1 MTCRREPT
9 SLVLETN
16 CGIPAHLRSLSCVPA
31 SRRAHAPCE
40 MLGPVLLSPMRDL
53 LSINQT
59 LRNLKRYAEIIT
71 VLAKHGFGDVVHET
85 KLDRLVERGVSLVSA
100 GRIRP
105 EFEHLPR
112 PVRLRQAMEVLGPTF
127 VKLGQVLGTR
137 PDLIPREWADE
148 FKKLHDDVPQLDF
161 E

>member
-1 MTCRREPT
+1 
-9 SLVLETN
+9 
-16 CGIPAHLRSLSCVPA
+16 
-31 SRRAHAPCE
+31 
-40 MLGPVLLSPMRDL
+40 MRDL

-59 LRNLKRYAEIIT
+59 LRNLKRYAEIVT

-112 PVRLRQAMEVLGPTF
+112 PVRLRKAMESLGPTF

-148 FKKLHDDVPQLDF
+148 FKKLHDDVPQMDF
-161 E
+161 DVIERRLEEEFPERRSAIFRSVQHKALAAASMAQVHRAVLKD